1 MDKNAK
7 IQREFFNELA
17 PDWRKGYPVSEA
29 VFNDLFS
36 SFILSGATV
45 LDVGC
50 GTGVLSGYLAKR
62 CRFVDAIDLSDKMIE
77 RAKKEVCYPNISF
90 SVADF
95 YTFSGTYDF
104 IFVFD
109 AYPHFADKEAFAKQA
124 SRLLQPGGTLV
135 IAFDESREKIDAH
148 HHGMADGLSVGLRSP
163 REEAEVFLSDFSVV
177 GSRDDDKYL
186 LALRKRN

>member
-1 MDKNAK
+1 M
-7 IQREFFNELA
+7 
-17 PDWRKGYPVSEA
+17 
-29 VFNDLFS
+29 
-36 SFILSGATV
+36 
-45 LDVGC
+45 GC
-50 GTGVLSGYLAKR
+50 GTGVLTGYLAKR
-62 CRFVDAIDLSDKMIE
+62 CRFVDAIDVSDKMIE
-77 RAKKEVCYPNISF
+77 RAKKEVCYPNVSF

-95 YTFSGTYDF
+95 YTFSGSYDF

-109 AYPHFADKEAFAKQA
+109 AYPHFADKEAFAKHA
-124 SRLLQPGGTLV
+124 SRLLNPGGTLV